1 MIRYY
6 RGAISIHICG
16 SAVIK
21 MMNLGSNGWEEPQIY
36 GQYATSFNYKE
47 YELNI
52 VVPYLEW
59 DD

>member
-21 MMNLGSNGWEEPQIY
+21 MMSLGSNGREEPKMY
-36 GQYATSFNYKE
+36 GQYATSFKDKE
-47 YELNI
+47 DELPLA
-52 VVPYLEW
+52 VPNSEW